1 LQNARSGAG
10 HRDTNTRIRND
21 AKGMLRFSNAKCEVR
36 CGAPRQ
42 KQKDSQRCQRHVVV
56 FECKMRAAVRG
67 TAIKTQGFTRTSQTC
82 CDIRIQQL
90 SASLQKVRWEF
101 CEIQWP
107 PRANRSGRWAP
118 QPANCGGRQPVVET
132 LYRKQ
137 FVLPVLEREPK
148 PEGMEARKKRTDT
161 ILRK

>member
-1 LQNARSGAG
+1 
-10 HRDTNTRIRND
+10 
-21 AKGMLRFSNAKCEVR
+21 M
-36 CGAPRQ
+36 
-42 KQKDSQRCQRHVVV
+42 V

-90 SASLQKVRWEF
+90 SASLQTVRWEF
-101 CEIQWP
+101 CEIEWP

-132 LYRKQ
+132 LYRKH
-137 FVLPVLEREPK
+137 FVLGGPRHPYFANWHTLIKTHALLVFEEGVRKYQTMPYQETNKPRLNKKQVPNLWFGKLE
-148 PEGMEARKKRTDT
+148 
-161 ILRK
+161 LLFF